1 MGLKGDS
8 LIGRS
13 ELMRML
19 GRQIRES
26 ASEGV
31 SEKRKREREEKKID
45 TEWRRKE
52 DLRIK
57 RRKFKTDDKVI
68 YIDSETNKRYRGKI
82 INILPAG
89 RYHFHADNNS
99 IGVYVYA
106 RDLRKI

>member
-13 ELMRML
+13 ELKRML

-26 ASEGV
+26 ASESV
-31 SEKRKREREEKKID
+31 SEKREREEKKID